1 MWQSGETRAR
11 NGRETGGAKWRL
23 AHADLLDRANTSMV
37 AAGGRGIYLITD
49 QGQEII
55 DGPGGM
61 WNLQV
66 GYGERRIA
74 EAIGAQALTMAYN
87 SPWHNTSGPAATLA
101 AQIAS
106 LAPAGLNRVFFT
118 TGGSTATDTAL
129 QFVAYRNNFLGRPK
143 KKLILAREGAYHGSS
158 YLTYSVSGAYEHM
171 DQHAELVVRIL
182 SPVRRL
188 PHTFVFAQKERNSK
202 LKKQF
207 VSD

>member
-1 MWQSGETRAR
+1 MLTKGS
-11 NGRETGGAKWRL
+11 TG
-23 AHADLLDRANTSMV
+23 
-37 AAGGRGIYLITD
+37 
-49 QGQEII
+49 
-55 DGPGGM
+55 
-61 WNLQV
+61 
-66 GYGERRIA
+66 
-74 EAIGAQALTMAYN
+74 
-87 SPWHNTSGPAATLA
+87 SGPAATLA

-182 SPVRRL
+182 SPVRL
-188 PHTFVFAQKERNSK
+188 PQTFVF
-202 LKKQF
+202 
-207 VSD
+207 V

>member
-1 MWQSGETRAR
+1 MWQNGESRAR

-118 TGGSTATDTAL
+118 TVRFFPRFSPAFSPFFPEFFPFFDRAAPPPQTPRSSSSLTATTS
-129 QFVAYRNNFLGRPK
+129 LG
-143 KKLILAREGAYHGSS
+143 
-158 YLTYSVSGAYEHM
+158 
-171 DQHAELVVRIL
+171 D
-182 SPVRRL
+182 RR
-188 PHTFVFAQKERNSK
+188 RS
-202 LKKQF
+202 
-207 VSD
+207 